1 MLEAAALLRFGDWSQ
16 DVSDVAGMKAMLA
29 GVFAKAAEAKG
40 KAVRK
45 PAPPAARN
53 MPPVPPG
60 GEPAVRLSLAA
71 GMVDDALAGPS
82 GGFPAGLAGQLGP
95 AIQALARDLG
105 RLLTVFGMEADGV
118 AAAEAALAGRFSDAE
133 RRAAV
138 AALDG
143 PAGDF
148 GPVTEG
154 GGAGDVAV
162 EVRGIG
168 LRVADGPASP
178 CFEEAALVLAHVPAE
193 GGSDGLAAV
202 IGALRSAIRPGR
214 GLTVEADGIPA
225 DGLGPLM
232 EVLAGAMTG
241 PPDGLEGT
249 VVLSPRNTPAVGETL
264 DLSLTLS
271 GRLGAGTAVPSA
283 PPTAPAKEKPV
294 EPFGERG
301 VDVRI

>member
-1 MLEAAALLRFGDWSQ
+1 M
-16 DVSDVAGMKAMLA
+16 SDVAGMKAMLA

-82 GGFPAGLAGQLGP
+82 GGRSAGLAEQLGP

-105 RLLTVFGMEADGV
+105 RLLAAFGTEADGV
-118 AAAEAALAGRFSDAE
+118 AAAEAALAGRFGDAE
-133 RRAAV
+133 RRAAL

-143 PAGDF
+143 PAGEP
-148 GPVTEG
+148 GPVTADE
-154 GGAGDVAV
+154 GAGDVAV

-168 LRVADGPASP
+168 LRVADGAESP
-178 CFEEAALVLAHVPAE
+178 CFEAAALVLAHVPAE

-202 IGALRSAIRPGR
+202 IGVLRSAIRPGR

-225 DGLGPLM
+225 DGLGPVM
-232 EVLAGAMTG
+232 EALAGAMTG
-241 PPDGLEGT
+241 PPAGLEGT
-249 VVLSPRNTPAVGETL
+249 VVLSPRNAPAAGEPL

-271 GRLGAGTAVPSA
+271 GRLAGAGTAVPSA
-283 PPTAPAKEKPV
+283 PPAAPAKEKPV
-294 EPFGERG
+294 QPFGERG

>member
-1 MLEAAALLRFGDWSQ
+1 M
-16 DVSDVAGMKAMLA
+16 SDVAGMKAMLA

-40 KAVRK
+40 KAARK
-45 PAPPAARN
+45 PAPSTARN
-53 MPPVPPG
+53 IPPVPG
-60 GEPAVRLSLAA
+60 GDPAVRLSLAA
-71 GMVDDALAGPS
+71 GMVGDALAGPS
-82 GGFPAGLAGQLGP
+82 GGSPAGLAEQLGP

-105 RLLTVFGMEADGV
+105 RLLAAFGMDADGV
-118 AAAEAALAGRFSDAE
+118 AAAEAALAGRFGDAE

-138 AALDG
+138 TALDG

-148 GPVTEG
+148 GPVTADA
-154 GGAGDVAV
+154 GAGDVAV
-162 EVRGIG
+162 EVHGIG
-168 LRVADGPASP
+168 LRVAAGPASP
-178 CFEEAALVLAHVPAE
+178 CFEAAALVLAHVPAE
-193 GGSDGLAAV
+193 GGSGGFAAA

-225 DGLGPLM
+225 DGLGPVM
-232 EVLAGAMTG
+232 EALAGAMTG
-241 PPDGLEGT
+241 PPGGLEGT
-249 VVLSPRNTPAVGETL
+249 VVLSPRNVPAAGGPL

-283 PPTAPAKEKPV
+283 PPAAPAKGKPV

>member
-1 MLEAAALLRFGDWSQ
+1 MLAGRSGFENWSR

-40 KAVRK
+40 KSVRK
-45 PAPPAARN
+45 PAPSTARN
-53 MPPVPPG
+53 IPPVPG
-60 GEPAVRLSLAA
+60 GDPAVRLSLAA
-71 GMVDDALAGPS
+71 AMVDDALTGPS
-82 GGFPAGLAGQLGP
+82 GGPPAGRAAQLGP

-105 RLLTVFGMEADGV
+105 RLLTAFGMDADGV

-138 AALDG
+138 TALDG
-143 PAGDF
+143 PAGDL
-148 GPVTEG
+148 GRLTED

-178 CFEEAALVLAHVPAE
+178 CFEAAALVLAHVPAE

-225 DGLGPLM
+225 DGLGPVM
-232 EVLAGAMTG
+232 EALAGAMTG
-241 PPDGLEGT
+241 PPAGLEGT
-249 VVLSPRNTPAVGETL
+249 VVLSPRNTPAVGEPL
-264 DLSLTLS
+264 DLSLSLS
-271 GRLGAGTAVPSA
+271 GRLGTGTPVPSA
-283 PPTAPAKEKPV
+283 PPAAPAREKPV
-294 EPFGERG
+294 QPFGERG
-301 VDVRI
+301 IDVRI